1 MNSIEDIT
9 TIHGNAIREAVTKF
23 LVPLQTTRIIK
34 RDAFEEL
41 ANAVKA
47 FAKALKGHDLVP
59 KSLLNEIYTS
69 MQVLRNEAP
78 HFRGETATLE
88 DMANQL
94 EMVLGLILI
103 GESPDDRVPGV
114 PRII

>member
-1 MNSIEDIT
+1 MNHIDDIT

-23 LVPLQTTRIIK
+23 LVPLQTTRIIR

-41 ANAVKA
+41 SNAVRA
-47 FAKALKGHDLVP
+47 LARALKGHDLVP
-59 KSLLNEIYTS
+59 KSLLNEIYTT

-78 HFRGETATLE
+78 HFRGETAALE

-94 EMVLGLILI
+94 EVILGLVLV

-114 PRII
+114 PRTI